1 MKTSALIFGL
11 IAAAALLLI
20 PGLNG
25 ALAGQNEDFRFAEK
39 LRSDGMFIAAA
50 EEYIRFC
57 EKYPESSLRPGALFS
72 AGESWMQ
79 AGKPREALETFKSYI
94 DSYPEDKQ
102 VCKALFYRGRVL
114 KKTERYKEGASEF
127 LLLADEYR
135 GCPLVEKALLE
146 AGESLLSASDPAEAA
161 KAFKRLI
168 NEYRGTALAPR
179 ALYGLSLALTSMGR
193 ELKGYAT
200 LEELAENYP
209 DSPVAAFALLKLGVR
224 ASDKGR
230 TEEAETYFNKTLSR
244 YEETAI
250 REKALLSLIKLYYN
264 GKDYK
269 LALKESERFIEDFK
283 KTDGRDDIYITAI
296 NAASEIGETDK
307 SLLLIENFRKEFP
320 KGDSTGWTYV
330 KSSKLLR
337 LKGETEK
344 ALKELERMKRFFPE
358 SSYSPEV
365 LLLKAD
371 LNYAA
376 GFNRKAARYYNMALA
391 GDDIKGQEGEILVKL
406 AGIYSNKL
414 SDTLAALTALKEAA
428 EVTAGGTRQEAL
440 FETALLEEASGDYK
454 SASENYLK
462 LIREYPDGDRGP
474 EAERRLKVLKLR
486 ERWNKDLAGKLGEIA
501 SSGNDRDIRMIESG
515 ITFYNARDFDTAIE
529 FIENSFSDELPED
542 ARAKANFY
550 LGRAYFDK
558 YKITELK
565 GDARDEF
572 LDKARSLW
580 LNTARDYNNTRWGEE
595 AHRAYLDCKF
605 KDWNLATRLKR
616 LDEFIKYY
624 EGSAGRWWALEK
636 KLDFLYQ
643 AAVRG
648 EKWASESAITLCR
661 KILSASPPDSIRYRT
676 IKKKAYLHRDKGNT
690 REAEELLTEYISGD
704 LGGAAK
710 APVCYDLGEIR
721 ISLREYEKALDA
733 YNCSLRNNPAGRL
746 AENSHIRRG
755 DCYLFMKRYGRAQE
769 EYGKFAGLFPSS
781 SLSDVA
787 EYRRGLA
794 LERMRK
800 TERADS
806 IFSELLAR
814 DGIKRSL
821 RVKLLSRAGR
831 KYYSNNQFSKAVKV
845 YKELVML
852 EETAGNVAILA
863 EALRET
869 GDLEGAALNFSRAL
883 ELEEP
888 DICRVLEGRAKAYY
902 RLGEYDKGEEDLDRI
917 WSLCAGSDAAASV
930 LLEKGMI
937 FISKGEYKKARQ
949 TLDYITEKFKETE
962 YSQKALYY
970 QALCDIKSGGYEEAE
985 RKLNAFLAGSPHS
998 SILCMAYFKL
1008 ASVQLNM
1015 EKLNLAARNFSLASE
1030 ACSDSELSLKALRN
1044 LARIYEKTENWD
1056 KASATWEKIIERHPA
1071 DSDIIE
1077 SFFKLGFSYSQA
1089 GRFEPAYDVYSRIPA
1104 IAVNEKQLGRAHY
1117 WAGISLKNLERYR
1130 EAVREFLRVP
1140 YLGTGGMW
1148 GVTSK
1153 LEAAGCYSKLERYD
1167 EAERIYT
1174 DIISSHGKDSDWGRI
1189 AAGSLQQVRNI
1200 KDKDQ
1205 SGKNGQKE
1213 SK

>member
-1 MKTSALIFGL
+1 MLT
-11 IAAAALLLI
+11 AAAALLLI
-20 PGLNG
+20 PGLTG
-25 ALAGQNEDFRFAEK
+25 ARAGENEDFRFAEK

-79 AGKPREALETFKSYI
+79 AGKPGRALEAFKSYI
-94 DSYPEDKQ
+94 DSYPEDKDL
-102 VCKALFYRGRVL
+102 CKALFYRGRVL
-114 KKTERYKEGASEF
+114 KKIKRYKEGANEF
-127 LLLADEYR
+127 LLLADEYKS
-135 GCPLVEKALLE
+135 CPLVEKALLE

-168 NEYRGTALAPR
+168 TEYRGTRLAPR

-209 DSPVAAFALLKLGVR
+209 DSPVAAFALLKLGRR

-230 TEEAETYFNKTLSR
+230 TGEAETFFNEILSR
-244 YEETAI
+244 YEESAI
-250 REKALLSLIKLYYN
+250 REKALLGLIDLYFN
-264 GKDYK
+264 TEDYK
-269 LALKESERFIEDFK
+269 SALNESERFIEDFK
-283 KTDGRDDIYITAI
+283 KTDSRDDIYIKAI
-296 NAASEIGETDK
+296 TAASEIGETDR
-307 SLLLIENFRKEFP
+307 SLSLIENFRKEFP
-320 KGDSTGWTYV
+320 EGDSTGWTYV
-330 KSSKLLR
+330 KSAKLLQR
-337 LKGETEK
+337 KGETGK
-344 ALKELERMKRFFPE
+344 ALKELERMKKSFPE
-358 SSYSPEV
+358 SYYSSEII
-365 LLLKAD
+365 LLKAE

-376 GFNRKAARYYNMALA
+376 GHNRKAARFYNLALTG
-391 GDDIKGQEGEILVKL
+391 GDVKDKEGEILFKL

-414 SDTLAALTALKEAA
+414 ADTLSALRALSDAA
-428 EVTAGGTRQEAL
+428 EEAGGEVREEAV
-440 FETALLEEASGDYK
+440 FKKAMLEEASGYYK
-454 SASENYLK
+454 SASGNYLK
-462 LIREYPDGDRGP
+462 LLTEYPDGDRAS
-474 EAERRLKVLKLR
+474 EAEKRLEILKLR
-486 ERWNKDLAGKLGEIA
+486 RRWNKDLVGRLGEIA

-515 ITFYNARDFDTAIE
+515 VAFYNARDFNAAIE
-529 FIENSFSDELPED
+529 FIEDSFSDELPEV

-558 YKITELK
+558 YKITELE

-572 LDKARSLW
+572 LGKARSLW
-580 LNTARDYNNTRWGEE
+580 LAAARDYNNTRWGRE

-605 KDWNLATRLKR
+605 EDWDLSTRLER

-624 EGSAGRWWALEK
+624 EGSAGRWWALQK

-643 AAVRG
+643 TAMRG
-648 EKWASESAITLCR
+648 EKWASDSAMTLCG
-661 KILSASPPDSIRYRT
+661 KILSSSPPDSTRYVT
-676 IKKKAYLHRDKGNT
+676 IKKKAYLHRNKGNNK
-690 REAEELLTEYISGD
+690 EAEELLTQYVS
-704 LGGAAK
+704 GAAE
-710 APVCYDLGEIR
+710 ASVCYDLGEIR
-721 ISLREYEKALDA
+721 VALGEYEKALDA
-733 YNCSLRNNPAGRL
+733 YNCSLRIKPAGRL

-755 DCYLFMKRYGRAQE
+755 DCYLFMKRYGRAEE
-769 EYGKFAGLFPSS
+769 EYGKFASLFPSS
-781 SLSDVA
+781 SLSGVA

-794 LERMRK
+794 LERMRE

-806 IFSELLAR
+806 IFSELLGR

-821 RVKLLSRAGR
+821 RVKLLSRTGR
-831 KYYSNNQFSKAVKV
+831 KYYSANQFSKAVKV
-845 YKELVML
+845 YKELVSL
-852 EETAGNVAILA
+852 EETAGNVTILA

-869 GDLEGAALNFSRAL
+869 GDLEGAALSFSRAL
-883 ELEEP
+883 ELEDP
-888 DICRVLEGRAKAYY
+888 DTCRVLKGRAKAYY
-902 RLGEYDKGEEDLDRI
+902 RLGEYDRGEEDLDRI
-917 WSLCAGSDAAASV
+917 WGLCAGSDAAAGV

-937 FISKGEYKKARQ
+937 FINNGDYEKARQ
-949 TLDYITEKFKETE
+949 TLDYITENFKSTE
-962 YSQKALYY
+962 YSERALYY
-970 QALCDIKSGGYEEAE
+970 QALCDIQTGGYEEAE

-1008 ASVQLNM
+1008 ASAQLNM

-1030 ACSDSELSLKALRN
+1030 ACSDSELSLKASRN
-1044 LARIYEKTENWD
+1044 LARIYEKMERWD
-1056 KASATWEKIIERHPA
+1056 KASAAWEKIIERHPA

-1089 GRFEPAYDVYSRIPA
+1089 GRFELAYDVYSRIPA

-1117 WAGISLKNLERYR
+1117 WAGISLKNIKKYR

-1140 YLGTGGMW
+1140 YLRTGGMW

-1189 AAGSLQQVRNI
+1189 AAGSLRQIRNI